1 MKIHNDLV
9 AYVSRYG
16 ASEHNKTLS
25 VLCNPY
31 FTTQALASCV
41 PLPVCRGTCLQ
52 AACGVIPC
60 ISLMLICNLR
70 RTALCASNPACF
82 TVSSSESSVAGG
94 NVTQLITQYGMP
106 RSHSNF
112 PFPLESV
119 THSETSTTTSRIYRP
134 HALPIQNKP
143 SQFVDSPFHSNPYPP
158 TPLPPPY
165 PCSLRICPLPS
176 LSSTSLPTPA
186 P

>member
-1 MKIHNDLV
+1 MKIHNNLV

-16 ASEHNKTLS
+16 ASEHNKILS

-41 PLPVCRGTCLQ
+41 PLPVSRGTCLQ

-60 ISLMLICNLR
+60 ISLMLTCNLR
-70 RTALCASNPACF
+70 QTALCASNPACF

-94 NVTQLITQYGMP
+94 NVTQLVTQYGMP
-106 RSHSNF
+106 RSRSNF
-112 PFPLESV
+112 PFPPESV
-119 THSETSTTTSRIYRP
+119 THSETPTTTSRIYRP
-134 HALPIQNKP
+134 HALPIQIKP
-143 SQFVDSPFHSNPYPP
+143 SQFVDSPFLSNPYPP